1 MKRLPPWNI
10 PPTSPAIFD
19 IHSATVL
26 EQTARMYDAM
36 NQLID
41 EWGNMMKSIAD
52 FEKSEQEYREEFE
65 TQITK
70 VIREFMCSWNQKTED
85 LERFAETIINAAI
98 QEGRIKITEVYDPET
113 ESLNI
118 VIGGEA

>member
-1 MKRLPPWNI
+1 MKRLPPRNI
-10 PPTSPAIFD
+10 PPTSPAVFD

-26 EQTARMYDAM
+26 EQTVRMYDAM

-41 EWGNMMKSIAD
+41 EWGNMMKSIAE
-52 FEKSEQEYREEFE
+52 FEKSEQASREEFE

-85 LERFAETIINAAI
+85 LERLAESIINEAI
-98 QEGRIKITEVYDPET
+98 QDGKITITLVYDSET
-113 ESLNI
+113 ESLNMKSTE
-118 VIGGEA
+118 V

>member
-1 MKRLPPWNI
+1 MKRLPLWNI
-10 PPTSPAIFD
+10 PPTSPALFD

-52 FEKSEQEYREEFE
+52 FEKSEMESREEFE
-65 TQITK
+65 MQITK

-85 LERFAETIINAAI
+85 LEQFATTIINEAI
-98 QEGRIKITEVYDPET
+98 TAGKITITEVYDPET
-113 ESLNI
+113 ESLNM
-118 VIGGEA
+118 VVGGEA

>member
-1 MKRLPPWNI
+1 MNRLPPWNI
-10 PPTSPAIFD
+10 PPTSPSSFD
-19 IHSATVL
+19 IHSATAL
-26 EQTARMYDAM
+26 EQTARIYEAM

-52 FEKSEQEYREEFE
+52 FEKSEMESREEFE
-65 TQITK
+65 TNITK

-113 ESLNI
+113 ESLNM

>member
-1 MKRLPPWNI
+1 MKRLPLWNI
-10 PPTSPAIFD
+10 PPTSPALFD
-19 IHSATVL
+19 IHSATVM

-52 FEKSEQEYREEFE
+52 FEKSEMESREEFE
-65 TQITK
+65 TNITK

-85 LERFAETIINAAI
+85 LEEFAESIINEAI
-98 QEGRIKITEVYDPET
+98 RSGNIKVTEVYDPEN
-113 ESLNI
+113 ESLNMI
-118 VIGGEA
+118 VGGEA